1 MPLRLHQHAPR
12 LPAAILLSV
21 AAWNVTRA
29 FAAGQPQRDY
39 RTPVVLPLGGLGAA
53 RDGVIR
59 LAPGSH
65 LHNRPSEVSVGH
77 SRHVN
82 AVALGP

>member
-29 FAAGQPQRDY
+29 FAARQLQRDY
-39 RTPVVLPLGGLGAA
+39 RLLVFPRGGLGAA
-53 RDGVIR
+53 RDGVVR
-59 LAPGSH
+59 LAPCSH
-65 LHNRPSEVSVGH
+65 LHNHPSEVSVGH
-77 SRHVN
+77 SGNVN